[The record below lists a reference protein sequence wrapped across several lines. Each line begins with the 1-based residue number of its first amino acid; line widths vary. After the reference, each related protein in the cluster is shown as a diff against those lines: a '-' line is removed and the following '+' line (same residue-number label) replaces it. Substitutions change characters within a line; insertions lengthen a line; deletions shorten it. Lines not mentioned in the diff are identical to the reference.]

1 MLAPSISLLYAGPML
16 SVVIEADE
24 NAEGLATTLASLI
37 PAAVDGVVREVIVCD
52 AATKDAIAIVADHAG
67 CTYLPRSSARDGI
80 RLARCE
86 WLLLLEPG
94 ARLGDGWA
102 DALHTLTAADS
113 VAMRFSCAPASRPS
127 WVERWRHGRRPLRDG
142 LVVRK
147 GHALATGHLT
157 SNDIARSTR
166 ARRVEGVIFTA
177 PR

>member
-86 WLLLLEPG
+86 WLLFLEPG

-102 DALHTLTAADS
+102 DALHTPTTADS
-113 VAMRFSCAPASRPS
+113 VAMRFSCAPLSRLS
-127 WVERWRHGRRPLRDG
+127 WVERWRQGRRPLRDG

-157 SNDIARSTR
+157 ANDIARSTR
-166 ARRVEGVIFTA
+166 ARRVEGVIFAA